1 MKKLFST
8 FILVSSCTLPAFA
21 LEFGTMGSQAF
32 GMAGT
37 GVAVKNSSWGL
48 YYNPALI
55 AADSKFS
62 IALSGSIQAKDKNFW
77 NIIEQGLSIKKEEV
91 AKDPTRLN
99 NLADYLQDNHLAF
112 GTQDGLVFQLPDFGI
127 GALAVGGF
135 LKASAQGSATTN
147 VDLKAFTN
155 AAQQAQ
161 GGNLPA
167 AVGQAQHAA
176 NQIQDAQISAQISSF
191 TLLEIPVAYA
201 YEFETVAGNLSVGVA
216 AKYMNLAG
224 THETLKLDGS
234 TGFGNSLSNLL
245 KVDFSQNASGFGID
259 AGVLYDLDFISLG
272 IVGKNLNSPQFKTQT
287 QTITI
292 DPQARAG
299 VALNLGFWSLALDAD
314 LTQNTVLG
322 SDLKNQMI
330 SLGTSLDFKF
340 LSLRAGVATDLQHRE
355 DLIFALGLGL
365 TFFDVGVQFGKKTSP
380 LHGYQIPDYFALQ
393 VGAGFSF

>member
-127 GALAVGGF
+127 GALDR
-135 LKASAQGSATTN
+135 K
-147 VDLKAFTN
+147 
-155 AAQQAQ
+155 
-161 GGNLPA
+161 
-167 AVGQAQHAA
+167 
-176 NQIQDAQISAQISSF
+176 
-191 TLLEIPVAYA
+191 
-201 YEFETVAGNLSVGVA
+201 SVV
-216 AKYMNLAG
+216 
-224 THETLKLDGS
+224 
-234 TGFGNSLSNLL
+234 
-245 KVDFSQNASGFGID
+245 
-259 AGVLYDLDFISLG
+259 
-272 IVGKNLNSPQFKTQT
+272 
-287 QTITI
+287 
-292 DPQARAG
+292 
-299 VALNLGFWSLALDAD
+299 
-314 LTQNTVLG
+314 
-322 SDLKNQMI
+322 
-330 SLGTSLDFKF
+330 
-340 LSLRAGVATDLQHRE
+340 
-355 DLIFALGLGL
+355 
-365 TFFDVGVQFGKKTSP
+365 
-380 LHGYQIPDYFALQ
+380 
-393 VGAGFSF
+393 